1 MPDADGGIGKP
12 TIKEKEVLYMQF
24 DISKQRLPVVYKRG
38 NKDCYLDPVRKKLI
52 YITPEETVRQKVISY
67 LVDDLNVPAE
77 MISVESHLSHYGVQS
92 KRRADIIVHGADN
105 EGVLRPVAIVE
116 CKAPGIILGEKAA
129 VQITDYCNSLGCD
142 FAMMVNDCESFTYH
156 YDEKRDEY
164 VQIEG
169 LPKYTDLLENKFSV
183 FDPGE
188 FPARISQKEIS
199 KFLKENLDEYDP
211 NISNLTEHN
220 LACAA
225 FNLLEGL
232 LDPRHKLPKRHYDM
246 FTLIEDYGVR
256 TLSYGN
262 ASGGS
267 FDGLYR
273 SFIIETNGST
283 EFVSIGL
290 STYATYAHPN
300 DVKTSLNV
308 AIDNE
313 KESHHALQLVL
324 DDNVE
329 RSGDRFTFLHHGK
342 IAVSNKGSGKV
353 DELREYIATSR
364 PQLIYG
370 KKFLLGTLVNDR
382 DWHIDDPEVV
392 KLIENLISYALIRD
406 EYRSEVKQRK

>member
-1 MPDADGGIGKP
+1 
-12 TIKEKEVLYMQF
+12 MQF
-24 DISKQRLPVVYKRG
+24 DISTLRLPKIYKRG

-67 LVDDLNVPAE
+67 LIDVLDVPAE
-77 MISVESHLSHYGVQS
+77 MISVEAHLSHYGVNS
-92 KRRADIIVHGADN
+92 KRRADIIIHGTDIK
-105 EGVLRPVAIVE
+105 GVLRPVAIVE

-129 VQITDYCNSLGCD
+129 DQITDYCNSLGCD
-142 FAMMVNDCESFTYH
+142 FAMMVNDCESFAYH

-164 VQIEG
+164 IQIDG
-169 LPKYTDLLENKFSV
+169 LPKYSELLENKFSEFV
-183 FDPGE
+183 PGE
-188 FPARISQKEIS
+188 FPARIAHDKIS
-199 KFLKENLDEYDP
+199 DFLKENLDEYSPD
-211 NISNLTEHN
+211 ISNLTEHS

-232 LDPRHKLPKRHYDM
+232 LDPRHQFPKRKYDL
-246 FTLIEDYGVR
+246 FSLIEDYGVR

-262 ASGGS
+262 AAGGS
-267 FDGLYR
+267 FSGLYR
-273 SFIIETNGST
+273 SFIIDVNGST

-290 STYATYAHPN
+290 SSYATFARPD
-300 DVKTSLNV
+300 DVKTVLNV

-329 RSGDRFTFLHHGK
+329 HSGNKFTFLHHGR

-353 DELREYIATSR
+353 DELREFVKSRR

-370 KKFLLGTLVNDR
+370 KQFCMGTL
-382 DWHIDDPEVV
+382 IDDRNWDLDDSEVV
-392 KLIENLISYALIRD
+392 TFIENLISYALIRD
-406 EYRSEVKQRK
+406 QYRAEIKSR

>member
-1 MPDADGGIGKP
+1 
-12 TIKEKEVLYMQF
+12 MQF
-24 DISKQRLPVVYKRG
+24 DITAQRLPKIYKRG

-67 LVDDLNVPAE
+67 LIDVLDVPAE
-77 MISVESHLSHYGVQS
+77 MISVEAHLSHYGVRS
-92 KRRADIIVHGADN
+92 KRRADIIVHGTDS

-129 VQITDYCNSLGCD
+129 DQITDYCNSLGCD

-156 YDEKRDEY
+156 YDENRDEY
-164 VQIEG
+164 IQIDG
-169 LPKYTDLLENKFSV
+169 LPKYSELLENNFSEV
-183 FDPGE
+183 VPGE
-188 FPARISQKEIS
+188 FPARIAHDKIS
-199 KFLKENLDEYDP
+199 AFLKENLDEYSPD
-211 NISNLTEHN
+211 ISNLTEHS

-232 LDPRHKLPKRHYDM
+232 LDPRHQLPKRDYDL
-246 FTLIEDYGVR
+246 FSLIEDYGVR

-262 ASGGS
+262 VAGGNFS
-267 FDGLYR
+267 GLYR
-273 SFIIETNGST
+273 SFIIDVNGST

-290 STYATYAHPN
+290 STYATFARPD
-300 DVKTSLNV
+300 DVKTVLNV

-329 RSGDRFTFLHHGK
+329 YSGNKFTFLHHGK

-353 DELREYIATSR
+353 DELREFVKARR
-364 PQLIYG
+364 PQLICG
-370 KKFLLGTLVNDR
+370 KQFCMGTLVNDR
-382 DWHIDDPEVV
+382 NWDLDDTEVV
-392 KLIENLISYALIRD
+392 NLIENLISYALIRD
-406 EYRSEVKQRK
+406 EYRALVKQR

>member
-1 MPDADGGIGKP
+1 
-12 TIKEKEVLYMQF
+12 MQF
-24 DISKQRLPVVYKRG
+24 DITAQRLPKIYKRG

-67 LVDDLNVPAE
+67 LIDVLGVPAE
-77 MISVESHLSHYGVQS
+77 MISVEAHLSHYGVRS
-92 KRRADIIVHGADN
+92 KRRADIIVHGTDS

-129 VQITDYCNSLGCD
+129 DQITDYCNSLGCD

-156 YDEKRDEY
+156 YDEKRNEY
-164 VQIEG
+164 IQIDG
-169 LPKYTDLLENKFSV
+169 LPKYSELLENKFSE
-183 FDPGE
+183 FIPGE
-188 FPARISQKEIS
+188 FPARIAHDKIS
-199 KFLKENLDEYDP
+199 TFLKANLDEYSPD
-211 NISNLTEHN
+211 ISNLTEHS

-232 LDPRHKLPKRHYDM
+232 LDPRHQLPKRNYDL
-246 FTLIEDYGVR
+246 FSLIEDYGVR

-262 ASGGS
+262 AAGGNFS
-267 FDGLYR
+267 GLYR
-273 SFIIETNGST
+273 SFIIDVNGST

-290 STYATYAHPN
+290 STYATFARPDY
-300 DVKTSLNV
+300 VKTVLNV

-329 RSGDRFTFLHHGK
+329 YSGNKFTFLHHGK

-353 DELREYIATSR
+353 DELREFVKARR
-364 PQLIYG
+364 PQLICG
-370 KKFLLGTLVNDR
+370 KQFCMGTLVNDR
-382 DWHIDDPEVV
+382 NWDLDDTEVV
-392 KLIENLISYALIRD
+392 NLIENLISYALIRD
-406 EYRSEVKQRK
+406 EYRKEVKQR

>member
-1 MPDADGGIGKP
+1 
-12 TIKEKEVLYMQF
+12 MQF
-24 DISKQRLPVVYKRG
+24 DITAQRLPKIYKRG

-67 LVDDLNVPAE
+67 LIDVLDVPAE
-77 MISVESHLSHYGVQS
+77 MISVEANLSHYGVRS
-92 KRRADIIVHGADN
+92 KRRADIIVHGTDS
-105 EGVLRPVAIVE
+105 EDVLRPVAIVE

-129 VQITDYCNSLGCD
+129 DQITDYCNSLGCD

-164 VQIEG
+164 IQIDG
-169 LPKYTDLLENKFSV
+169 LPKYSELLENKFSEFV
-183 FDPGE
+183 PGE
-188 FPARISQKEIS
+188 FPARIAHDKIS
-199 KFLKENLDEYDP
+199 AFLKANLDEYSPD
-211 NISNLTEHN
+211 ISNLTEHS

-232 LDPRHKLPKRHYDM
+232 LDPRHQLPKRNYDL
-246 FTLIEDYGVR
+246 FSLIEDYGVR

-262 ASGGS
+262 AAGGNFS
-267 FDGLYR
+267 GLYR
-273 SFIIETNGST
+273 SFIIDVGGST

-290 STYATYAHPN
+290 STYATFAKPD
-300 DVKTSLNV
+300 DVKTVLNV
-308 AIDNE
+308 AVDNE

-329 RSGDRFTFLHHGK
+329 YSGNKFTFLHHGK

-353 DELREYIATSR
+353 DELREFVKARR

-370 KKFLLGTLVNDR
+370 KQFCMGTLVNDR
-382 DWHIDDPEVV
+382 NWDLDDTEVV
-392 KLIENLISYALIRD
+392 NLIENLISYALIRD
-406 EYRSEVKQRK
+406 EYRKEVKQR

>member
-1 MPDADGGIGKP
+1 
-12 TIKEKEVLYMQF
+12 MQF
-24 DISKQRLPVVYKRG
+24 DITTQRLPKIYKRG

-67 LVDDLNVPAE
+67 LIDVLDVPAE
-77 MISVESHLSHYGVQS
+77 MISVEAHLSHYGVHS
-92 KRRADIIVHGADN
+92 KRRADIIVHGTDS

-129 VQITDYCNSLGCD
+129 DQITDYCNSLGCD

-156 YDEKRDEY
+156 YDEKKDEY
-164 VQIEG
+164 IQIDG
-169 LPKYTDLLENKFSV
+169 LPKYPELLENKFSE
-183 FDPGE
+183 FIPGE
-188 FPARISQKEIS
+188 FPARIAHDKIS
-199 KFLKENLDEYDP
+199 AFLKANLDEYSPD
-211 NISNLTEHN
+211 ISNLTEHS

-232 LDPRHKLPKRHYDM
+232 LDPRHQLPKRNYDL
-246 FTLIEDYGVR
+246 FSLIEDYGVR

-262 ASGGS
+262 AAGGNFS
-267 FDGLYR
+267 GLYR
-273 SFIIETNGST
+273 SFIIDVNGST

-290 STYATYAHPN
+290 STYATFARPD
-300 DVKTSLNV
+300 DVKTVLNV
-308 AIDNE
+308 AVDNE

-329 RSGDRFTFLHHGK
+329 YSGNRFTFLHHGK

-353 DELREYIATSR
+353 DELREYIKARR

-370 KKFLLGTLVNDR
+370 KQFCMGTLVNDR
-382 DWHIDDPEVV
+382 NWDLDDTEVV
-392 KLIENLISYALIRD
+392 NLIENLISYALIRD
-406 EYRSEVKQRK
+406 EYRKEVKQR

>member
-1 MPDADGGIGKP
+1 
-12 TIKEKEVLYMQF
+12 MQF
-24 DISKQRLPVVYKRG
+24 DITTQRLPKIYKRG

-67 LVDDLNVPAE
+67 LIDVLDVPAE
-77 MISVESHLSHYGVQS
+77 MISVEAHLSHYGVRS
-92 KRRADIIVHGADN
+92 KRRADIIVHGTDS

-129 VQITDYCNSLGCD
+129 DQITDYCNSLGCD

-156 YDEKRDEY
+156 YDAKRDEY
-164 VQIEG
+164 IQIDG
-169 LPKYTDLLENKFSV
+169 LPKYSELLENKFSEYI
-183 FDPGE
+183 PGE
-188 FPARISQKEIS
+188 FPARIAHDKIS
-199 KFLKENLDEYDP
+199 AFLKANLDEYSPD
-211 NISNLTEHN
+211 ISNLTEHS

-232 LDPRHKLPKRHYDM
+232 LDPRHQLPKRDYDL
-246 FTLIEDYGVR
+246 FSLIEDYGVR

-262 ASGGS
+262 AAGGNFS
-267 FDGLYR
+267 GLYR
-273 SFIIETNGST
+273 SFIIDVDGST

-290 STYATYAHPN
+290 STYATFARPD
-300 DVKTSLNV
+300 DVKTVLNV

-329 RSGDRFTFLHHGK
+329 YSGNKFTFLHHGK

-353 DELREYIATSR
+353 DELREFVKARR
-364 PQLIYG
+364 PQLIFG
-370 KKFLLGTLVNDR
+370 KQFCMGTLVDDR
-382 DWHIDDPEVV
+382 NWNLDDTEVV
-392 KLIENLISYALIRD
+392 NLIENLISYALIRD
-406 EYRSEVKQRK
+406 EYRALVKQR

>member
-1 MPDADGGIGKP
+1 
-12 TIKEKEVLYMQF
+12 MQF
-24 DISKQRLPVVYKRG
+24 DITAQRLPKIYKRG

-67 LVDDLNVPAE
+67 LIDVLDVPAE
-77 MISVESHLSHYGVQS
+77 MISVEAHLSHYGVRS
-92 KRRADIIVHGADN
+92 KRRADIIVHGTDSD
-105 EGVLRPVAIVE
+105 GVLRPVAIVE

-129 VQITDYCNSLGCD
+129 DQITDYCNSLGCD

-164 VQIEG
+164 IQIDG
-169 LPKYTDLLENKFSV
+169 LPKYSELLENKFSEFV
-183 FDPGE
+183 PGE
-188 FPARISQKEIS
+188 FPARIAHDKIS
-199 KFLKENLDEYDP
+199 AFLKENLDEYSPD
-211 NISNLTEHN
+211 ISNLTEHS

-232 LDPRHKLPKRHYDM
+232 LDPRHQLPKRSYDL
-246 FTLIEDYGVR
+246 FSLIEDYGVR

-262 ASGGS
+262 AAGGNFS
-267 FDGLYR
+267 GLYR
-273 SFIIETNGST
+273 SFIIDVDGST

-290 STYATYAHPN
+290 STYATFAKPD
-300 DVKTSLNV
+300 DVKTVLNV

-329 RSGDRFTFLHHGK
+329 RSGNKFMFLHHGK

-353 DELREYIATSR
+353 DELREFVKARR
-364 PQLIYG
+364 PQLIFG
-370 KKFLLGTLVNDR
+370 KQFCLGTLVNDR
-382 DWHIDDPEVV
+382 NWDLDDVEVV
-392 KLIENLISYALIRD
+392 NLIENLISYALIRD
-406 EYRSEVKQRK
+406 EYRKEVKQR

>member
-1 MPDADGGIGKP
+1 M
-12 TIKEKEVLYMQF
+12 YF
-24 DISKQRLPVVYKRG
+24 DISEQRLPVIYKRG

-77 MISVESHLSHYGVQS
+77 MISVEAHLSHYGIQS
-92 KRRADIIVHGADN
+92 KRRADIIVHGADS

-116 CKAPGIILGEKAA
+116 CKAPGIILGEKVAE
-129 VQITDYCNSLGCD
+129 QITDYCNLLGCD
-142 FAMMVNDCESFTYH
+142 FAMMVNDCESFCYH
-156 YDEKRDEY
+156 YDEKRDAY
-164 VQIEG
+164 IQIDG
-169 LPKYTDLLENKFSV
+169 LPEYRELLENKFSV

-188 FPARISQKEIS
+188 FPNRIPYNEISQ
-199 KFLKENLDEYDP
+199 FLEENLDEHDS

-232 LDPRHKLPKRHYDM
+232 LDPRHKLPIRKYDM
-246 FTLIEDYGVR
+246 FSLVEDYGVR
-256 TLSYGN
+256 ILSYGD
-262 ASGGS
+262 ASGGIHS
-267 FDGLYR
+267 GLYR
-273 SFIIETNGST
+273 SFIIDINGST

-290 STYATYAHPN
+290 STYATYAHLDN
-300 DVKTSLNV
+300 VKTVLNV

-313 KESHHALQLVL
+313 KESHHSLQLVL

-329 RSGDRFTFLHHGK
+329 NIGNKFIFFHHGR
-342 IAVSNKGSGKV
+342 IAVGNKGSGKI
-353 DELREYIATSR
+353 DELREYVVARR

-370 KKFLLGTLVNDR
+370 KKFCLGSLINDR
-382 DWHIDDPEVV
+382 EWHIDDPEVV

-406 EYRSEVKQRK
+406 EYRNEVKQRK

>member
-1 MPDADGGIGKP
+1 
-12 TIKEKEVLYMQF
+12 MQF
-24 DISKQRLPVVYKRG
+24 DITTQRLPKIYKRG

-67 LVDDLNVPAE
+67 LIDILEVPAE
-77 MISVESHLSHYGVQS
+77 VISVEAHLSHYGVKS
-92 KRRADIIVHGADN
+92 KRRADIIIHGADDD
-105 EGVLRPVAIVE
+105 GVLHPVAIVE

-129 VQITDYCNSLGCD
+129 DQITDYCNSLGCD

-164 VQIEG
+164 VQIDG
-169 LPKYTDLLENKFSV
+169 LPKYSELLENKFSE
-183 FDPGE
+183 FELGE
-188 FPARISQKEIS
+188 FPARISHDKIS
-199 KFLKENLDEYDP
+199 DFLKENLDEYSPD
-211 NISNLTEHN
+211 ISNLTEHA

-232 LDPRHKLPKRHYDM
+232 LDPRHQLPKKDYDM

-262 ASGGS
+262 AAGGVFS
-267 FDGLYR
+267 GLYR
-273 SFIIETNGST
+273 SFIIEANGST
-283 EFVSIGL
+283 EFVSLGL
-290 STYATYAHPN
+290 STYTTFARPD
-300 DVKTSLNV
+300 DVKTVLNV

-313 KESHHALQLVL
+313 KESHHSLQLVL

-329 RSGDRFTFLHHGK
+329 YSGNKFRFFHHGR

-353 DELREYIATSR
+353 DELREFVKARR
-364 PQLIYG
+364 PQLIYD
-370 KKFLLGTLVNDR
+370 KRFYLGTLTNDR
-382 DWHIDDPEVV
+382 NWDLDDTEVA

-406 EYRSEVKQRK
+406 EYRKEVKKR

>member
-1 MPDADGGIGKP
+1 
-12 TIKEKEVLYMQF
+12 MQF
-24 DISKQRLPVVYKRG
+24 DITTQRLPKIYKRG

-67 LVDDLNVPAE
+67 LIDVLDVPAE
-77 MISVESHLSHYGVQS
+77 MISVEAHLSHYGVRS
-92 KRRADIIVHGADN
+92 KRRADIIVPGTDSD
-105 EGVLRPVAIVE
+105 GVLRPVAIVE

-129 VQITDYCNSLGCD
+129 DQITDYCNSLGCD

-164 VQIEG
+164 IQIDG
-169 LPKYTDLLENKFSV
+169 LPKYSELLENKFSEFV
-183 FDPGE
+183 PGE
-188 FPARISQKEIS
+188 FPARIAHDKIS
-199 KFLKENLDEYDP
+199 AFLKENLDEYSPD
-211 NISNLTEHN
+211 ISNLTEHS

-232 LDPRHKLPKRHYDM
+232 LDPRHKLPKRSYDV
-246 FTLIEDYGVR
+246 FSLIEDYGVR

-262 ASGGS
+262 AAGGNFS
-267 FDGLYR
+267 GLYR
-273 SFIIETNGST
+273 SFIIDVDGST

-290 STYATYAHPN
+290 STYATFAKPD
-300 DVKTSLNV
+300 DVKTVLNV

-329 RSGDRFTFLHHGK
+329 HSGNKFTFLHHGK

-353 DELREYIATSR
+353 DELREFVKARR
-364 PQLIYG
+364 PQLIFG
-370 KKFLLGTLVNDR
+370 KQFCLGTLVNDR
-382 DWHIDDPEVV
+382 NWDLDDVEVV
-392 KLIENLISYALIRD
+392 NLIENLISYALIRD
-406 EYRSEVKQRK
+406 EYRKEVKQR